1 MQSHTG
7 FKPHFVGL
15 QSSTSDSLDGVCT
28 LILHRLCLCLLGI
41 ASQDNEA
48 IEEDFQGEIR
58 ENRSRQSLDL
68 SPKGIS
74 LAEGIS

>member
-7 FKPHFVGL
+7 FIPHFVGL

-48 IEEDFQGEIR
+48 MKDFQGEIR

-68 SPKGIS
+68 GPKGIS

>member
-1 MQSHTG
+1 M
-7 FKPHFVGL
+7 
-15 QSSTSDSLDGVCT
+15 
-28 LILHRLCLCLLGI
+28 GI

-48 IEEDFQGEIR
+48 MKDFQGEIR

-68 SPKGIS
+68 GPKGIS